1 MKLKGIEI
9 KPGMVIITKNVK
21 YVTFSVKESYLSIA
35 FANITAG
42 GWTSTIPETSI
53 DEIRDLLADRGGLD
67 SGELLWTKEWDREL
81 TMDEIAEKFDIPVK
95 YLRIKKE

>member
-9 KPGMVIITKNVK
+9 KPGMVIFVGNTR
-21 YVTFSVKESYLSIA
+21 YVAFPSKRPDYPIA

-42 GWTSTIPETSI
+42 GWTYNIPEI
-53 DEIRDLLADRGGLD
+53 CVEKICDLTTDVAID
-67 SGELLWTKEWDREL
+67 SGKLLWAQEWDREI
-81 TMDEIAEKFDIPVK
+81 TMSEIAEKFGIPVK